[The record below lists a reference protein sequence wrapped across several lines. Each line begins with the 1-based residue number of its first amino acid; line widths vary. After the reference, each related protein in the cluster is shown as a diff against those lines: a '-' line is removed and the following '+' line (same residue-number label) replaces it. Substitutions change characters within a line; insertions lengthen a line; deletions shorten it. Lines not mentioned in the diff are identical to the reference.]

1 MPSTYSTSLKLQLIG
16 TGEQAGVWGTTTN
29 YNLGTLL
36 EQAITGVINISMG
49 DATYTLT
56 NFNGLSDEARN
67 AVLILNGPITSPQ
80 FLVAPAGQQKVYIVR
95 NRTGNTVTLTTGTGS
110 NISVANAASEVL
122 FTDGANVYSATQFN
136 YINGDLTVTGNATIG
151 GSVSMATTA
160 NSNVIIGAVN
170 IFANSS
176 TGQVYLPAGDANLR
190 TASPINGVLRYNTT
204 LQAYEGYQN
213 NVWVRFQT
221 FPQGN
226 YTIAYLVVA
235 GGGGSKNGISAS
247 ADAGGGS
254 GAGGVLNDNWT
265 ATPGIQTAII
275 VGAGGGQGSQGS
287 TSSIANVASCSGG
300 GFGGGNTDA
309 PYSNAGSGGS
319 GGGGGWITG
328 AAGAGTAGQGFAG
341 GAPLCGG
348 GGAGAIGGSSS
359 GLSGGAAGGIGRYVT
374 ITGAGVYYGGG
385 GGGGGY
391 GAGGAGGGG
400 RGGFGNP
407 RDSGTNGTANT
418 GGGGGSCGGYD
429 SSGGSGGSGIVILR
443 IPTSSYTGTTTGSP
457 TVTTDGAFT
466 VLTYLSSGS
475 YTT

>member
-16 TGEQAGVWGTTTN
+16 TGEQAGTWGTTTN

-36 EQAITGVINISMG
+36 EQAITGVITISMG

-136 YINGDLTVTGNATIG
+136 YINGDLTVTGTA
-151 GSVSMATTA
+151 TA
-160 NSNVIIGAVN
+160 NNLVATNN
-170 IFANSS
+170 ITLGKDFFGNAS
-176 TGQVYLPAGDANLR
+176 TGQVYLPVGNAAAR
-190 TASPINGVLRYNTT
+190 TSSPINGVLRYNTT
-204 LQAYEGYQN
+204 LDIYEGYQN
-213 NVWVRFQT
+213 NAWVRFQT

-235 GGGGSKNGISAS
+235 GGGGSRGGDSGAAS
-247 ADAGGGS
+247 TGGGS

-275 VGAGGGQGSQGS
+275 VGAGGGQASQGS
-287 TSSIANVASCSGG
+287 PSSIANVVTCTGG
-300 GFGGGNTDA
+300 GFGGGNNDV
-309 PYSNAGSGGS
+309 PNSNAGSGGS

-328 AAGAGTAGQGFAG
+328 SAGTGIAGQGFAG
-341 GAPLCGG
+341 GAPIGGG
-348 GGAGAIGGSSS
+348 GGAGGIGGSSVGIS
-359 GLSGGAAGGIGRYVT
+359 GAAPGGIGRFVS
-374 ITGAGVYYGGG
+374 ITGTGVYYGGG
-385 GGGGGY
+385 GGGGGS
-391 GAGGAGGGG
+391 GSGSGGGGLGGGGNGGAG
-400 RGGFGNP
+400 NP
-407 RDSGTNGTANT
+407 PTNGGNGTPNT
-418 GGGGGSCGGYD
+418 GGGGGACGGYT

-443 IPTSSYTGTTTGSP
+443 IPTSSYTGTVTGSP
-457 TVTTDGAFT
+457 TITVDGAFT
-466 VLTYLSSGS
+466 VLTYNSSGT